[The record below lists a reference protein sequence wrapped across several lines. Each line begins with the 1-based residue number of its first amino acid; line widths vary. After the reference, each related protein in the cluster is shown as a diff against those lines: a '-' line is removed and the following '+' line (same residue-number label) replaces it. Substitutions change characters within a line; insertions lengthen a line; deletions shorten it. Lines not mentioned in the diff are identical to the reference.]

1 MEANNYNPL
10 CPQPR
15 DGFGYRLY
23 SPYDEEPKSSTS
35 SGFNPINSNSSFD
48 PTHIPNMTGNPY
60 HRSQPG
66 GDDYTFYN
74 IS

>member
-1 MEANNYNPL
+1 MEASNYNPL

-15 DGFGYRLY
+15 DEFGYRLY

-35 SGFNPINSNSSFD
+35 SGFNPINTSSVYD
-48 PTHIPNMTGNPY
+48 SAHIPTMTGNPY

-66 GDDYTFYN
+66 GDDY
-74 IS
+74 SL